1 MAEQYNHKCGNEC
14 GCVLTINTPIMC
26 WYNENQ
32 QLTLCS
38 QCYWDADYWQDD
50 QNQDNK
56 EEIEE
61 YLTFS
66 KIPQI
71 EP

>member
-1 MAEQYNHKCGNEC
+1 
-14 GCVLTINTPIMC
+14 VLTINTPIMC

-61 YLTFS
+61 YRHCS
-66 KIPQI
+66 
-71 EP
+71 